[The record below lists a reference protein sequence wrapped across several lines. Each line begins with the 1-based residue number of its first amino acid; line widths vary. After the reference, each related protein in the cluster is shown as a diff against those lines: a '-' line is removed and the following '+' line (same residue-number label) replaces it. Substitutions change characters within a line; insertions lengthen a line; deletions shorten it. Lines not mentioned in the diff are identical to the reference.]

1 MWAHDPRSAQ
11 DGSTSSE
18 KCTPVWSDNFKRQN
32 LPTLLLQSAHTS
44 FPLSIGKIILSKI
57 FENSPKNKNC
67 RQKNLNNDTFQRRWR
82 RKNHKRKFEFRLICR
97 QEKVSFY
104 RGNFPNLSG
113 SNTILKLLW
122 VGKTLPFIYMLKL
135 RAVPLTYLLSQC
147 FCSMSV
153 TGNWQLRLS
162 IVLNG
167 NNQVS
172 KIWKQKNI
180 SLRYIGHYPSLFL
193 FGVLS
198 IWKDLTLMFLSTAF
212 LNMSGG
218 TPNKRPTSA
227 NRWPHHHL
235 KPKQEREGEASN
247 LRTNITNP
255 QHDKFMNSICHSFC
269 PPPQILNLFLYIKL
283 LFWNLLYFDRIFLIS
298 GCLTWRILPV
308 PAKLYQRTENANLS
322 KNTLKITIFSIK
334 SMYQDMILMS
344 KIVWT

>member
-1 MWAHDPRSAQ
+1 M
-11 DGSTSSE
+11 
-18 KCTPVWSDNFKRQN
+18 
-32 LPTLLLQSAHTS
+32 
-44 FPLSIGKIILSKI
+44 
-57 FENSPKNKNC
+57 
-67 RQKNLNNDTFQRRWR
+67 NNDTFQRRWR

-255 QHDKFMNSICHSFC
+255 QHDKFMNSTCHSFC
-269 PPPQILNLFLYIKL
+269 PPPPPQILSLFLYIKL

-334 SMYQDMILMS
+334 SMYQDRILRLFEPRN
-344 KIVWT
+344 